1 MQKFLPELPMSQ
13 EHNMIKNKK
22 TSCILGVIITILLV
36 VLDQFTKYLA
46 VTNLKDGNSISIIK
60 NVFQLQYLEN
70 RGAAFGMFQGGK
82 VIFVISTMFLVAV
95 MAYIYWHCPMSK
107 RYLWIRIIIT
117 FLMAG
122 AFGNLIDRIRLDY
135 VIDFFYFEL
144 INFPIFNVAD
154 IYVSCSVVVLLLLF
168 IFYYK
173 EEDMEVLLPSKKK
186 KDAGNE
192 AK

>member
-1 MQKFLPELPMSQ
+1 MAKS
-13 EHNMIKNKK
+13 KK
-22 TSCILGVIITILLV
+22 TSCILCIIVTAFLLF
-36 VLDQFTKYLA
+36 LDQFTKYLA
-46 VTNLKDGNSISIIK
+46 ATHLKNGNSIVLIK
-60 NVFQLQYLEN
+60 DVFQLHYLEN

-82 VIFVISTMFLVAV
+82 VIFIMITLILVVA
-95 MAYIYWHCPMSK
+95 MAYVYWHCPMEK
-107 RYLWIRIIIT
+107 RYVWIRVIIT

-154 IYVSCSVVVLLLLF
+154 IYVSCCMIALVILF

-173 EEDMEVLLPSKKK
+173 EEDLEVLLPSKKK
-186 KDAGNE
+186 KDAANKSE
-192 AK
+192 

>member
-1 MQKFLPELPMSQ
+1 M
-13 EHNMIKNKK
+13 
-22 TSCILGVIITILLV
+22 SCILGIIVTVVLV
-36 VLDQFTKYLA
+36 ALDQFTKYLA
-46 VTNLKDGNSISIIK
+46 AANLKNGNSISIIK
-60 NVFQLQYLEN
+60 DVFQLQYLEN

-82 VIFVISTMFLVAV
+82 VMFVIITVFLVAV
-95 MAYIYWHCPMSK
+95 MAYIYWHCPMTK
-107 RYLWIRIIIT
+107 RYLWIRIIIM

-154 IYVSCSVVVLLLLF
+154 IYVSCSVVLLLLLF

-173 EEDMEVLLPSKKK
+173 EEDMEVLLPSRKK
-186 KDAGNE
+186 KDAGNK